1 MVFGTCLGQV
11 FWDRFFGTC
20 FGNPD
25 DDFSFAGAAEQEAD
39 SVGAGQPR
47 VDVRLPV
54 GRVAGPR
61 RRHGAP
67 QQALRRILRHA
78 AILLRIHGKLLVH
91 PLWQQVGTGLSLP
104 MGHDPSWVGQVG
116 PVVSCG
122 QVCDL
127 DPSLVKSCNLSR
139 VGQVRPANSCGQVRN
154 IDPSGSK

>member
-1 MVFGTCLGQV
+1 MTFLLH
-11 FWDRFFGTC
+11 
-20 FGNPD
+20 
-25 DDFSFAGAAEQEAD
+25 AGAAEQEAD

-91 PLWQQVGTGLSLP
+91 PLWQQVGTGHIGYSDTIGKVERCFL
-104 MGHDPSWVGQVG
+104 
-116 PVVSCG
+116 
-122 QVCDL
+122 
-127 DPSLVKSCNLSR
+127 
-139 VGQVRPANSCGQVRN
+139 
-154 IDPSGSK
+154 